1 MMKNII
7 ELILSIGKVDR
18 RWIFLVIGL
27 AVLLPLFFPL
37 GLPIRATNATQ
48 RVYDA
53 VEELAP
59 NSKVLVSFEYGPST
73 KPEIH
78 PMAIAILRHLFTNNQ
93 KVYVT
98 CLWPDGQFMAED
110 ALTEIAEQEFGLTY
124 GKDYVLL
131 GFRPGNEAVVKGIV
145 SNLRKL
151 YTTDARGTLVDQIP
165 MMTNVNKVKDFDFI
179 FSASAGYP
187 GTIEWVQYAA
197 DPTGVP
203 MSTGTTSIQVN
214 DVMPYVQSGQVKGIL
229 AGMPGAAEYE
239 ALIGSPG
246 IGTSGMDAQSIAHLV
261 IVIFIVFGNI
271 PYFIETRRAKKY

>member
-1 MMKNII
+1 MDKLFD
-7 ELILSIGKVDR
+7 LILRAGTVDR

-37 GLPIRATNATQ
+37 GLPIRATIATQ
-48 RVYDA
+48 KVYDA
-53 VEELAP
+53 VEALED

-78 PMAIAILRHLFTNNQ
+78 PMTIGLLKHLFTNGHQ
-93 KVYVT
+93 VYVT
-98 CLWPDGQFMAED
+98 CLWPDGQFMAEE
-110 ALTEIAEQEFGLTY
+110 ALTEVAEEEFNLSY
-124 GKDYVLL
+124 GEDYVLL
-131 GFRPGNEAVVKGIV
+131 GFRPGNEAVVKGMV
-145 SNLRKL
+145 SNIRKL
-151 YTTDARGTLVDQIP
+151 YTTDARGTLVNDIP
-165 MMTNVNKVKDFDFI
+165 MMKNINKVADFDFI

-187 GTIEWVQYAA
+187 GTVEWVQYAS

-214 DVMPYVQSGQVKGIL
+214 DIMPMVNSGQVQGIL

-261 IVIFIVFGNI
+261 IVLFIVFGNI
-271 PYFIETRRAKKY
+271 TYFIEVQRSKKY

>member
-7 ELILSIGKVDR
+7 ELILNIGKVDR

-53 VEELAP
+53 VDDLEP

-124 GKDYVLL
+124 GEDYVLL
-131 GFRPGNEAVVKGIV
+131 GFRPGNEAVVKGLV

-165 MMTNVNKVKDFDFI
+165 MMANVNRVKDFDFI

-261 IVIFIVFGNI
+261 IVLFIIFGNI
-271 PYFIETRRAKKY
+271 TYFIETRRAKKY

>member
-1 MMKNII
+1 MMKYII
-7 ELILSIGKVDR
+7 ELILSIGKIDR

-53 VEELAP
+53 VEEIEP

-110 ALTEIAEQEFGLTY
+110 ALTEIAEEEYGLTY
-124 GKDYVLL
+124 GEDYVLL
-131 GFRPGNEAVVKGIV
+131 GFRPGNEAVVKGLV
-145 SNLRKL
+145 SNIRKL

-165 MMTNVNKVKDFDFI
+165 MMANVNKVKDFDFI

-261 IVIFIVFGNI
+261 IVLFIVFGNI
-271 PYFIETRRAKKY
+271 TYFIETRRAKKY

>member
-18 RWIFLVIGL
+18 RWIFVVIGL

-48 RVYDA
+48 LVYDA
-53 VEELAP
+53 VDDLEP

-78 PMAIAILRHLFTNNQ
+78 PMAIGILRHLFTNNQ

-124 GKDYVLL
+124 GEDYVLL

-165 MMTNVNKVKDFDFI
+165 MMANVNKVKDFDFI

-229 AGMPGAAEYE
+229 AGMPGAAEDE

-271 PYFIETRRAKKY
+271 TYFIETRRAKKY

>member
-1 MMKNII
+1 MMKYII

-53 VEELAP
+53 VDELEP

-110 ALTEIAEQEFGLTY
+110 ALTEIAEEEYGLTY
-124 GKDYVLL
+124 GEDYVLL
-131 GFRPGNEAVVKGIV
+131 GFRPGNEAVVKGLV
-145 SNLRKL
+145 SNIRKL

-165 MMTNVNKVKDFDFI
+165 MMANVNKVKDFDFI

-271 PYFIETRRAKKY
+271 TYFIETRRAKKY

>member
-7 ELILSIGKVDR
+7 ELILNIGKVDR

-53 VEELAP
+53 VDDLEP

-124 GKDYVLL
+124 GEDYVLL
-131 GFRPGNEAVVKGIV
+131 GFRPGNEAVVKGLV

-165 MMTNVNKVKDFDFI
+165 MMANVNRVKDFDFI

-271 PYFIETRRAKKY
+271 TYFIETRRAKKY

>member
-165 MMTNVNKVKDFDFI
+165 MMANVNKVKDFDFI

-261 IVIFIVFGNI
+261 IVVFIVFGNI
-271 PYFIETRRAKKY
+271 TYFIETRRAKKY

>member
-18 RWIFLVIGL
+18 RWIFLVIAL

-53 VEELAP
+53 VDDLEP

-78 PMAIAILRHLFTNNQ
+78 PMAIGILRHLFTNNQ

-124 GKDYVLL
+124 GEDYVLL
-131 GFRPGNEAVVKGIV
+131 GFRPGNEAVVKGLV

-165 MMTNVNKVKDFDFI
+165 MMANVNRVKDFDFI

-271 PYFIETRRAKKY
+271 TYFIETRRAKKY